1 MVKLTNFDLLTTVIF
16 EFWPWSWSK
25 MAIFDHLTTAILK
38 FWPWSWSKIF
48 DHLTMTPGR
57 RPNGQKIVVILPPP
71 FFLSVGAHFTS
82 PFWRGGYV
90 RLVAN
95 VSWSS
100 SGLQES
106 DRTWLGEGF
115 ARLVL
120 PEDITCVLWPGGSA
134 TSRRTSAISDPSSV
148 DSLEPVGESGVE
160 TPYRNGVAEYCEEL
174 PPHFASGPAR

>member
-1 MVKLTNFDLLTTVIF
+1 MGGPRYVL
-16 EFWPWSWSK
+16 
-25 MAIFDHLTTAILK
+25 A
-38 FWPWSWSKIF
+38 
-48 DHLTMTPGR
+48 
-57 RPNGQKIVVILPPP
+57 PPP
-71 FFLSVGAHFTS
+71 KNLDHWSPKCPHLCKIASEHLKWLANGRCEFFSRPANFLNHFQETLNFGELSLPKLSFFFFFFFFLSVGAHFTS

-120 PEDITCVLWPGGSA
+120 PEDITSVLWPGGSA
-134 TSRRTSAISDPSSV
+134 TSRRTSAITPS
-148 DSLEPVGESGVE
+148 
-160 TPYRNGVAEYCEEL
+160 
-174 PPHFASGPAR
+174 

>member
-1 MVKLTNFDLLTTVIF
+1 M
-16 EFWPWSWSK
+16 
-25 MAIFDHLTTAILK
+25 
-38 FWPWSWSKIF
+38 KIF
-48 DHLTMTPGR
+48 NFVLESKLDLHFCVKFEGEY
-57 RPNGQKIVVILPPP
+57 VFFF

-100 SGLQES
+100 SGLQEK

-120 PEDITCVLWPGGSA
+120 PEDITGVLWPGGSA
-134 TSRRTSAISDPSSV
+134 MSRRTSAIGDPSSV

-174 PPHFASGPAR
+174 PPLFASGPAR

>member
-1 MVKLTNFDLLTTVIF
+1 MSRIYPNWPTTKYKSGCEKLNKELHGIEIQAAFPVKSGTVVEVSCSDRRIF
-16 EFWPWSWSK
+16 F
-25 MAIFDHLTTAILK
+25 F
-38 FWPWSWSKIF
+38 F
-48 DHLTMTPGR
+48 
-57 RPNGQKIVVILPPP
+57 

-100 SGLQES
+100 SGLQEK

-120 PEDITCVLWPGGSA
+120 PEDITGVLWPGGSA
-134 TSRRTSAISDPSSV
+134 TSRRTSAIGDPSSV

-174 PPHFASGPAR
+174 PPLFASGPAR

>member
-1 MVKLTNFDLLTTVIF
+1 MTSQSSF
-16 EFWPWSWSK
+16 P
-25 MAIFDHLTTAILK
+25 
-38 FWPWSWSKIF
+38 KIMSF
-48 DHLTMTPGR
+48 LGHCFF
-57 RPNGQKIVVILPPP
+57 

-120 PEDITCVLWPGGSA
+120 PEDITGVLFVCELFV
-134 TSRRTSAISDPSSV
+134 SS
-148 DSLEPVGESGVE
+148 
-160 TPYRNGVAEYCEEL
+160 
-174 PPHFASGPAR
+174 

>member
-1 MVKLTNFDLLTTVIF
+1 M
-16 EFWPWSWSK
+16 
-25 MAIFDHLTTAILK
+25 
-38 FWPWSWSKIF
+38 
-48 DHLTMTPGR
+48 
-57 RPNGQKIVVILPPP
+57 
-71 FFLSVGAHFTS
+71 GAHFTS

-120 PEDITCVLWPGGSA
+120 PEDITGVLWPGGSA
-134 TSRRTSAISDPSSV
+134 TSRRTSAIGDPSSV

-160 TPYRNGVAEYCEEL
+160 TPYRNGVAVYCEEL
-174 PPHFASGPAR
+174 PPLFASGPAR

>member
-1 MVKLTNFDLLTTVIF
+1 M
-16 EFWPWSWSK
+16 
-25 MAIFDHLTTAILK
+25 
-38 FWPWSWSKIF
+38 
-48 DHLTMTPGR
+48 
-57 RPNGQKIVVILPPP
+57 
-71 FFLSVGAHFTS
+71 GAHFTS

-115 ARLVL
+115 AWLVL

-134 TSRRTSAISDPSSV
+134 TSRRTSAIGDPSSV

-174 PPHFASGPAR
+174 PPLFASGPAR

>member
-1 MVKLTNFDLLTTVIF
+1 MRAWPVARSIF
-16 EFWPWSWSK
+16 F
-25 MAIFDHLTTAILK
+25 F
-38 FWPWSWSKIF
+38 
-48 DHLTMTPGR
+48 
-57 RPNGQKIVVILPPP
+57 
-71 FFLSVGAHFTS
+71 FFLSVDAHFTS

-134 TSRRTSAISDPSSV
+134 TSRRTSAIGDPSLE

-174 PPHFASGPAR
+174 PPLLTSGPAR

>member
-1 MVKLTNFDLLTTVIF
+1 MTLTFF
-16 EFWPWSWSK
+16 F
-25 MAIFDHLTTAILK
+25 F
-38 FWPWSWSKIF
+38 
-48 DHLTMTPGR
+48 
-57 RPNGQKIVVILPPP
+57 

-100 SGLQES
+100 SGLQEK

-120 PEDITCVLWPGGSA
+120 PEDITGVLWPGGSA
-134 TSRRTSAISDPSSV
+134 MSRRTSAIGDPSSV

-174 PPHFASGPAR
+174 PPLFASGPAR